1 MELRVRNVFLDLF
14 RLPFAYSKLMGFLI
28 MASTVLYALV
38 PTFQIIFTAKFID
51 AALLIA
57 KGEADI
63 STALLPAGMVIFS
76 VGFDWLNLKATDFAK
91 IKMKLKIKETYRVEI
106 AERCAKLDY
115 KYIENADTQDL
126 IKRVSEDADEKMFG
140 CFVAMRNLVNVTVRV
155 AGIVCVLFLQVW
167 WAALII
173 LAISVPFVII
183 SIKGGRA
190 QYKVNREVTKYE
202 RKYEYIADVMQKRDN
217 VEERALFGYEE
228 KMNGQYESFYKK
240 AYKLWEKAFRK
251 WQVRMRIG
259 NLTTYLISMVL
270 AGLLIGPAVQGT
282 ITIGM
287 FLSIY
292 KALLGLVTVLG
303 YQTTKN
309 MDDMAKRMEYL
320 KDLGKFLKLDIDEDS
335 VMPPGKKA
343 AFVDEIRFE
352 NVGFTYPGTDKQIL
366 DGVNLTMKSG
376 LNYAF
381 VGTNGAGKT
390 TITKLLTG
398 LYKDYTGSIYING
411 KELKEYSHQDIV
423 GFFSVSYQDFAKY
436 QMTVKDNV
444 YIGDISELDE
454 NRINDSLELA
464 GLTETVNNLPDGID
478 TPLGKIESGGADI
491 SGGEWQ
497 RLAMARAIY
506 NQAPFKILD
515 EPTASLDPVSESR
528 LYEHFEKISR
538 GNTTLLISHRL
549 GSCMLAD
556 KIFVISGGVVSEQGT
571 HRQLMEQK
579 GEYAVMYETQRSW
592 YA

>member
-1 MELRVRNVFLDLF
+1 
-14 RLPFAYSKLMGFLI
+14 
-28 MASTVLYALV
+28 
-38 PTFQIIFTAKFID
+38 
-51 AALLIA
+51 
-57 KGEADI
+57 
-63 STALLPAGMVIFS
+63 MVIFS

-91 IKMKLKIKETYRVEI
+91 IRMQLKIKETYRVEI

-126 IKRVSEDADEKMFG
+126 IKRVSKDADEKMFG

-155 AGIVCVLFLQVW
+155 AGIVCVLFVQVW

-173 LAISVPFVII
+173 LAISVPLMIL
-183 SIKGGRA
+183 SIKAGRS
-190 QYKVNREVTKYE
+190 QYKVDREVSKYE

-228 KMNGQYESFYKK
+228 KMNEQYEVFYKK
-240 AYKLWEKAFRK
+240 AYVLWKKAFKK
-251 WQVRMRIG
+251 WQIRSKMGSFSTSV
-259 NLTTYLISMVL
+259 ISITL
-270 AGLLIGPAVQGT
+270 AGLLVNPTIEGT

-287 FLSIY
+287 FLSIF
-292 KALLGLVTVLG
+292 KAIFGLMYSMSWQLSMH
-303 YQTTKN
+303 

-320 KDLGKFLKLDIDEDS
+320 KDLGEFLKLEADEGA
-335 VMPPGKKA
+335 VKPPAEKTTP
-343 AFVDEIRFE
+343 VDEIRFE
-352 NVGFTYPGTDKQIL
+352 NVCFAYPGTEKQIL
-366 DGVNLTMKSG
+366 CGINLTMKSG
-376 LNYAF
+376 RNYAF
-381 VGTNGAGKT
+381 VGANGAGKT

-398 LYKDYTGSIYING
+398 LYKNYTGSIYING
-411 KELKEYSHQDIV
+411 KELKEYSHQQIV
-423 GFFSVSYQDFAKY
+423 GFFSVLYQDFAKY
-436 QMTVKDNV
+436 QTTAKNNV
-444 YIGDISELDE
+444 HIGNISGCDE
-454 NRINDSLELA
+454 AKILESLSLA
-464 GLTETVNNLPDGID
+464 GLSETVGKLSNGID

-506 NQAPFKILD
+506 NPAPFKILD

-556 KIFVISGGVVSEQGT
+556 EIFVISGGVVSEQGT
-571 HRQLMEQK
+571 HKQLMEQK